1 MLADLIAVG
10 SDPTEDISALAD
22 VRLVMK
28 GGEIFRRESSVTAF
42 DSARAEPA
50 AV

>member
-10 SDPTEDISALAD
+10 GDPTEDISALAD

-28 GGEIFRRESSVTAF
+28 GGEIFRREDSVVAF
-42 DSARAEPA
+42 ARERAEPA